1 MREFISITC
10 ILLFISC
17 SQMNQSTIANID
29 DLPDSP
35 APHILKTYNLE
46 RDAYLIRSK
55 GLTVIGEIERET
67 NVSQL
72 ILHAK
77 TINADL
83 IIYEIESN
91 NKQETPP
98 DRYIPGNGI
107 TATKDKGSGKS
118 LWIQSG
124 KDKAN
129 LNLQVTDHSS
139 YSDEYT
145 SKAVFFIKPE

>member
-1 MREFISITC
+1 MKKFLSIMI
-10 ILLFISC
+10 ILVFYSC
-17 SQMNQSTIANID
+17 TPMKRYTIANID
-29 DLPDSP
+29 ELPDRP
-35 APHILKTYNLE
+35 NPHILKTYNLE
-46 RDAYLIRSK
+46 RAAYLIRSK
-55 GLTVIGEIERET
+55 GFTVIGEIDRET

-72 ILHAK
+72 VLQAK
-77 TINADL
+77 KINADL

-91 NKQETPP
+91 NEQETPP

-107 TATKDKGSGKS
+107 PATKDNGSRKS

-124 KDKAN
+124 NDKAN
-129 LNLQVTDHSS
+129 LNLQVADHSS

>member
-1 MREFISITC
+1 
-10 ILLFISC
+10 
-17 SQMNQSTIANID
+17 MNQSTMANID
-29 DLPDSP
+29 DFPNSP
-35 APHILKTYNLE
+35 EPHILKTYNLE
-46 RDAYLIRSK
+46 QDAYLISSK
-55 GLTVIGEIERET
+55 GFTVIGEIDRET

-72 ILHAK
+72 VLQSK
-77 TINADL
+77 KINADL

-91 NKQETPP
+91 NEQETPP

-107 TATKDKGSGKS
+107 SATKDNGSGKS

-124 KDKAN
+124 NDKAN
-129 LNLQVTDHSS
+129 LNLQVADHSS